1 MIKITD
7 IELSKSTLRTNEQ
20 FIFRIGMEEVFP
32 TWGHIKKLTV
42 GELKQ
47 YTVKQAETLI
57 IKE

>member
-1 MIKITD
+1 MIKLTD
-7 IELSKSTLRTNEQ
+7 VELSKSTLKTDEQ
-20 FIFRIGMEEVFP
+20 FIFRVDMTEVFP
-32 TWGHIKKLTV
+32 TRGHIKKLTV